1 MLTILATLISG
12 VLSGGATGLLGVI
25 LQRYFDL
32 KGRDKDIVLLRLQH
46 EQSLALASIENAR
59 LERRAEAD
67 EFAAD
72 RAADAAEAD
81 AEAKSMVAS
90 YEHDEARYLD
100 KSAQKNKWAII
111 AFTVVDAVRGL
122 IRPVLTTYLV
132 VLVTFLFLWAKKL
145 AGDTAI
151 TQEHAIT
158 IISQI
163 IATILYLCTA
173 CTLWWFGS
181 RPPKKDR

>member
-1 MLTILATLISG
+1 MLSILATLISG

-32 KGRDKDIVLLRLQH
+32 KGRDKDIILLRLQH
-46 EQSLALASIENAR
+46 EQSLALANIESMR
-59 LERRAEAD
+59 LERRAQAD

-81 AEAKSMVAS
+81 AESRSMVAS
-90 YEHDEARYLD
+90 YEHDEAKYLD
-100 KSAQKNKWAII
+100 KSAQKTKFVLV
-111 AFTVVDAVRGL
+111 AFTIVDTVRGL
-122 IRPVLTTYLV
+122 IRPILTTYLV
-132 VLVTFLFLWAKKL
+132 VLITFLFLWAKKL
-145 AGDTAI
+145 AGDSAI
-151 TQEHAIT
+151 SPDHAVT
-158 IISQI
+158 IIGQI

-181 RPPKKDR
+181 RPPKKER